1 VSHRKHPIIESLAQT
16 PVLAELRARLPRGGE
31 RLAVGGC
38 IGSAASALLATIH
51 ETHPNRIFVA
61 LAHDPESAARLQA
74 DLESLLDA
82 EAVHLFPQSETR
94 FYSEEDT
101 DLRIEGL
108 RIEAIEAL
116 LGNHARLFVATPRAL
131 QERMAIPDHLARLR
145 LHLAVGEEVGFS
157 ILVEELETMGY
168 TRVPLA
174 EETGHFAVR
183 GGLLDI
189 FS

>member
-1 VSHRKHPIIESLAQT
+1 V
-16 PVLAELRARLPRGGE
+16 
-31 RLAVGGC
+31 VGGC
-38 IGSAASALLATIH
+38 QGSASSALLATLH

-61 LAHDPESAARLQA
+61 LAHDPEGATRLQA
-74 DLESLLDA
+74 DLESLLNP

-94 FYSEEDT
+94 LYSEEDT

-145 LHLAVGEEVGFS
+145 LHLSVGEEVGVTVAKS
-157 ILVEELETMGY
+157 MTWEAISKG
-168 TRVPLA
+168 P
-174 EETGHFAVR
+174 
-183 GGLLDI
+183 
-189 FS
+189 